1 MHLQPPRP
9 PPTPPLTPPL
19 GPEDHVAGAPD
30 AIVELVAFGDYQ
42 CPHCQAAHPVT
53 QELIKEFNAQLR
65 FGWRHF
71 PLSKIH
77 PDARN
82 AAMAAESCG
91 DKFWQMHNLL
101 FTHAGKLSRENLL
114 QYVGQLE
121 MDPQTIIA
129 ALDENRYGDLIRRHI
144 ASGLRSGV
152 NTTPTFYINGRRH
165 NGGFNKLALTAA
177 LQQAIAEKSTTSAVQ
192 NPRT

>member
-9 PPTPPLTPPL
+9 PPKPPLTPPL
-19 GPEDHVAGAPD
+19 GPADHIAGTTD

-42 CPHCQAAHPVT
+42 CPHCQTAHPIT
-53 QELIKEFNAQLR
+53 QELIKEFNGQLR

-82 AAMAAESCG
+82 AAMAAEACG
-91 DKFWQMHNLL
+91 EKFWQMHNLL
-101 FTHAGKLSRENLL
+101 FTDTGKLSRENLL
-114 QYVGQLE
+114 QYARQLE
-121 MDPQTIIA
+121 IDPQVVAT
-129 ALDENRYGDLIRRHI
+129 ALDENRYGDLVRQHI

-165 NGGFNKLALTAA
+165 NGGFDKPTLTAA
-177 LQQAIAEKSTTSAVQ
+177 LQEAIAAKLTASAEH